1 MTNAK
6 TPGSGSTGQAPFRLI
21 GTYDNEDT
29 LLFSQGFKNFK
40 DKTPCNWC
48 SLRKPL
54 MHRYAIAKKGQPVV
68 FAEAVFCSVDC
79 WRKRDQSPLTQ
90 PQQ

>member
-1 MTNAK
+1 VEISFVTSAREPGK
-6 TPGSGSTGQAPFRLI
+6 PTPIRLV

-29 LLFSQGFKNFK
+29 LLFSQGYKNFR

-48 SLRKPL
+48 SKKMPL
-54 MHRYAIAKKGQPVV
+54 MHRYAIAKKGEPIV

-79 WRKRDQSPLTQ
+79 WHKRDQSPVMP
-90 PQQ
+90 PQ